1 MYVAFIVAHLFIF
14 PDTDIAPPTI
24 SNEEAGA
31 IVQKAKESG
40 IIKQRNI
47 VAVVTGVMGA
57 GKTCFLKRF
66 FKKGIPEAYTS
77 TGVTGEAYR
86 GILRHVA
93 NVRTLEYVPRGRI
106 LQLLA
111 PLLKIGV
118 PEGDVEAL
126 AQFFLDARSGS
137 SSHTTTPSA
146 LPKAPFSQAQMPTDP
161 YHSDVASQ
169 PEPVLHSK
177 VTFSQNELTSLVQS
191 EPKPD
196 ETMLP
201 NSLRLELIHMLDTG
215 GQPEFMDAMPSLVH
229 NSDLMILVLDL
240 TQNLDVSLIPS
251 LYKSGTRYEKLNVL
265 RRTNKLIIR
274 QLIRTMQAKRARF
287 KGQGKTRSTKFL
299 VVGTHKDC
307 IDKKK
312 LPKVL
317 ATFDEELKKIFD
329 GAVKD
334 ELILYEGKRIF
345 PLNLKTPDEN
355 DEKVLQ
361 SITETIQFPNIREVE
376 LPLSFFM
383 FEQDA
388 HKFVAERGGV
398 EVLNFKE
405 CLAIGE
411 KLSMSQRVV
420 QAALLYLHDHN
431 VFLYFPD
438 ILPNLVFLDPQ
449 VPLDLVNAI
458 VRFSYLA
465 EKNKIPCLTEKQ
477 QDTCHHGR
485 ITLDLLNH
493 RELSSSFVESVYQP
507 KDAIKLFQKIYTIS
521 PLSVDRQPS
530 PNSAAAELPTDE
542 TDREYLMMCLLPDK
556 REDEICEYLF
566 HLHVSTA
573 STISPLL
580 VQFEN
585 DCAPNGVFG
594 NTVSCLISNFNWQI
608 SLTLKGSKPQCLA
621 HNIATLSAANVPL
634 KVTLV
639 NTLQYFEVHVN
650 ADDAA
655 LQKHIPKIQST
666 VFKAVTEVLRSM
678 HFDIEFEPAFL
689 CPCDPSV
696 PHAAT
701 IFQNPPS
708 SSVTNESYLT
718 CSKTK
723 DPIGGLEWK
732 HGVWFSE
739 WKGQKVHKVCVYL
752 LATLKKLK
760 NIRVILNIYVHFS
773 CIHSMVTLK
782 LVVVIYLGVFA
793 DA

>member
-1 MYVAFIVAHLFIF
+1 MFF
-14 PDTDIAPPTI
+14 PSLLSDTDNAPPPTT
-24 SNEEAGA
+24 SDEEARA

-40 IIKQRNI
+40 IIKQRDI

-66 FKKGIPEAYTS
+66 FKKGIPDTYTS

-86 GILRHVA
+86 GIMRHVA
-93 NVRTLEYVPRGRI
+93 NFRTLEYLPRGRI
-106 LQLLA
+106 LELLA

-126 AQFFLDARSGS
+126 AQIFLDAHSGPS
-137 SSHTTTPSA
+137 SSRPSQSTTHSTTLSVPGFHS
-146 LPKAPFSQAQMPTDP
+146 FTQTQMPTDP
-161 YHSDVASQ
+161 PSYHSDVASQ
-169 PEPVLHSK
+169 PEPILHSQI
-177 VTFSQNELTSLVQS
+177 TLSQNQLKILVQK
-191 EPKPD
+191 EPKP
-196 ETMLP
+196 EVLP
-201 NSLRLELIHMLDTG
+201 ESLRLELVHMLDTG

-240 TQNLDVSLIPS
+240 TQDLDDSPIPS
-251 LYKSGTRYEKLNVL
+251 LYKSGTRYEKLNVS

-274 QLIRTMQAKRARF
+274 QLIRTMQAKRVRF
-287 KGQGKTRSTKFL
+287 KGQRKTRSTKFL

-307 IDKKK
+307 IPEDQ
-312 LPKVL
+312 LSKVL
-317 ATFDEELKKIFD
+317 DTFNEKLRKIFD

-345 PLNLKTPDEN
+345 PLNLKTPNES

-361 SITETIQFPNIREVE
+361 SILENIQFSDIEEFE
-376 LPLSFFM
+376 LPLFFFM
-383 FEQDA
+383 FEHVA
-388 HKFVAERGGV
+388 HRFVAERGGV
-398 EVLNFKE
+398 KVLNFKK
-405 CLAIGE
+405 CLEIGI
-411 KLSMSQRVV
+411 KLSMSQKVV
-420 QAALLYLHDHN
+420 QAALLYLHEHN

-465 EKNKIPCLTEKQ
+465 EKNEIPCLTEKQ
-477 QDTCHHGR
+477 QDMCQHGR
-485 ITLDLLNH
+485 ITLDLLKH
-493 RELSSSFVESVYQP
+493 KELSSSFVDSVYQP
-507 KDAIKLFQKIYTIS
+507 EDAIKLFQKIYTIA

-530 PNSAAAELPTDE
+530 PNSGAAKSPTAE
-542 TDREYLMMCLLPDK
+542 TDREYLMMCLLLDK
-556 REDEICEYLF
+556 KEDEIHKSLS
-566 HLHVSTA
+566 LLSTTA
-573 STISPLL
+573 ISPLL
-580 VQFEN
+580 VRFEN

-608 SLTLKGSKPQCLA
+608 LLTLEGKSQCLA
-621 HNIATLSAANVPL
+621 HNIVTLCAGNAPL
-634 KVTLV
+634 EVTLV

-666 VFKAVTEVLRSM
+666 VFEAVTEVLRSM
-678 HFDIEFEPAFL
+678 HFDIEFDPAFL

-701 IFQNPPS
+701 IFRDSPS
-708 SSVTNESYLT
+708 SPVTNESYLM

-723 DPIGGLEWK
+723 APRGGLGWK
-732 HGVWFSE
+732 HGVWFLD
-739 WKGQKVHKVCVYL
+739 WKRQREAQRPRTGELVTSPQE
-752 LATLKKLK
+752 
-760 NIRVILNIYVHFS
+760 
-773 CIHSMVTLK
+773 MVTPGEWWPHSPFLFC
-782 LVVVIYLGVFA
+782 VFNKISLYR
-793 DA
+793 